1 MKMIIDNSKEEKEI
15 FSFLLKELNKNK
27 DITEIEFVE
36 EIKNSKI
43 LQQILYITNKKEIK
57 LLINNKQNI
66 TIIGITNE

>member
-1 MKMIIDNSKEEKEI
+1 MIIDNSKEEKEI